1 MQAITVPS
9 PGSPDALV
17 LGELPDPEPGRGQVL
32 ISVAAAGV
40 NHADLSQRE
49 GHYPVPPGAPSWPG
63 LEVSGVIADVGAGV
77 TEWSVGDRVCA
88 LIPGGGYATLAVA
101 DATHVLP
108 VPDSLDLV
116 DAAGLPETLCTV
128 WSNLVMIAHLRS
140 GETMLVHGGSSGI
153 GTTAIQLARAMG
165 CLVATTAGSAE
176 KLAACAALGADILV
190 NYKTED
196 FVERVRAETD
206 GRGVDVVLDAVG
218 GAYVERDLRALARG
232 GRIVFIGDTGG
243 DPGQLPVGLLMGTWA
258 SIHGSLLR
266 ARPAAEKTEIVASV
280 RENAWPLVESGQIA
294 PVIDSHFGFADAPAA
309 HRRMESSAHI
319 GKILLVP

>member
-9 PGSPDALV
+9 PGAADALV
-17 LGELPDPEPGRGQVL
+17 LTELPDPVPGRGEVL
-32 ISVAAAGV
+32 ISVSAAGV

-49 GHYPVPPGAPSWPG
+49 GHYPVPPGAPEWPG
-63 LEVSGVIADVGAGV
+63 LEVSGLIGAVGPGV
-77 TEWSVGDRVCA
+77 TAWSVGDRVCT

-108 VPDSLDLV
+108 VPDGLDLV

-128 WSNLVMIAHLRS
+128 WSNLVMIAHLRA
-140 GETMLVHGGSSGI
+140 GETVLVHGGSSGI
-153 GTTAIQLARAMG
+153 GTTAIQLARALG

-176 KLAACAALGADILV
+176 KLAACAALGADILID
-190 NYKTED
+190 YRTDD
-196 FVERVRAETD
+196 FVERVLAETD
-206 GRGVDVVLDAVG
+206 GRGVDVVLDAIG
-218 GAYVERDLRALARG
+218 GGYVERDLRALARG
-232 GRIVFIGDTGG
+232 GRIVFIGDAGTGAG
-243 DPGQLPVGLLMGTWA
+243 TLPVGLLMGRWA

-266 ARPAAEKTEIVASV
+266 ARPASEKTEIVASV
-280 RENAWPLVESGQIA
+280 RENAWPLVESGQLV
-294 PVIDSHFGFADAPAA
+294 PVIDSRYGFAEAADA